1 MSDRSLPSIRPAPDQ
16 AAVNPHVLMI
26 MLWIAAA
33 VALALPAIRDG
44 VLDAISTD
52 DAMRLAEVRDLI
64 AGQGWFDLVQH
75 RLDPPGLLMHWSRV
89 TDVPLAAM
97 ILLMSPVL
105 GIHGAE
111 AATLF
116 VWPLLL
122 FAATLLSV
130 AAVARQLYDRG
141 SSAMVAM
148 AAAILTVL
156 SVPALIHFR
165 PGAIDHHNAQIVLL
179 LALLLFASQI
189 ERSAMKAA
197 FGGVMASLSLAIG
210 LEMLPAIAA
219 ICLVVAGLLIW
230 RGADVRR
237 QVAAFGAAL
246 ALSTLVLAAA
256 LIPLPSLASPVC
268 DAMGGPFLLLV
279 AGGGVSLMTVAG
291 IDRWRSSLGLRLAS
305 SAIAGVLLIGAF
317 FKLYPGCMASPYAQV
332 DPLLASIWLD
342 RVAESMSFATMLEL
356 APQQI
361 LAFYGF
367 PLLALGLAIAA
378 LIRCAPASRFRFVPG
393 AVTLAALIATS
404 LWQVRGAAA
413 ATIIAAPIFAASVA
427 SLWPRLAEGRKWLL
441 VTLIASPAS
450 LGGLG
455 VAARPLID
463 AILKPPMTMAAQNPA
478 ASCQTVSGV
487 APLAQLPPGRVMA
500 PIDLGPAILVATKH
514 SIFAAPYHRNNDGNL
529 AMLNLM
535 RAPLAAVPQ
544 MLRDLRVDYVVL
556 CPAAPEQASFAR
568 LSPDGLAAR
577 LGRGENIDRLEP
589 LSLDAATPLAVWRV
603 QPAKPA
609 T

>member
-1 MSDRSLPSIRPAPDQ
+1 MSDLSLPSIRPAPDQ

-26 MLWIAAA
+26 MLWIATAI
-33 VALALPAIRDG
+33 ALGLPAIRGG
-44 VLDAISTD
+44 VFDAMSTD

-64 AGQGWFDLVQH
+64 AGQGWFDLAQH
-75 RLDPPGLLMHWSRV
+75 RLDPPGLAMHWSRV
-89 TDVPLAAM
+89 IDLPLATM
-97 ILLMSPVL
+97 ILLMRPVL

-111 AATLF
+111 VATLI

-130 AAVARQLYDRG
+130 AAVARRICDRG
-141 SSAMVAM
+141 NSAIVAM
-148 AAAILTVL
+148 AAALLAVL

-219 ICLVVAGLLIW
+219 LCLVVAGLLIW

-246 ALSTLVLAAA
+246 AMSSLLLAAA
-256 LIPLPSLASPVC
+256 LIPLSAVASPVC

-279 AGGGVSLMTVAG
+279 AGGGIGLVVVAG
-291 IDRWRSSLGLRLAS
+291 MDRWRSSLGLRLTS
-305 SAIAGVLLIGAF
+305 STITGAILIGAF

-342 RVAESMSFATMLEL
+342 GVAESMSFAGMLEL

-361 LAFYGF
+361 PAFYGF

-378 LIRCAPASRFRFVPG
+378 LIRGAPASRFRFLLG
-393 AVTLAALIATS
+393 AIALAALIATS

-413 ATIIAAPIFAASVA
+413 ATIVAAPIFAASVA
-427 SLWPRLAEGRKWLL
+427 SLWPWLAQGRKLLL
-441 VTLIASPAS
+441 VAVVASPAS

-463 AILKPPMTMAAQNPA
+463 AILKPSMTMAAQNPT
-478 ASCQTVSGV
+478 ASCQTVSSV

-500 PIDLGPAILVATKH
+500 PIDLGPAILVATPH

-535 RAPLAAVPQ
+535 RAPFAAVPQ
-544 MLRDLRVDYVVL
+544 MLRDRRVDYVVL
-556 CPAAPEQASFAR
+556 CPAAPEQASFIK
-568 LSPDGLAAR
+568 LMPDGLAAR
-577 LGRGENIDRLEP
+577 LGRGEKIDMLEP
-589 LSLDAATPLAVWRV
+589 LSLDSTSPLTVWRV
-603 QPAKPA
+603 RPAKPA